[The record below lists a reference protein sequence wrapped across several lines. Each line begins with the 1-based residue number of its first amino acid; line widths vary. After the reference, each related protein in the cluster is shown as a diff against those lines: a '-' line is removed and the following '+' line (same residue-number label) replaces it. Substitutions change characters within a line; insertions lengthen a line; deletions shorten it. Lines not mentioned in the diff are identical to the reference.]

1 MMIDLHT
8 HILPSLDDGAMDD
21 EMTLDMLRTA
31 QNDDISQIVSTPH
44 YICGANNYD
53 TATLF
58 NTYDRINKLKEESN
72 INVEILL
79 GNELFLDEYT
89 LSHLKQNKCLTL
101 NNSKYVLV
109 EFSLIAIPQNAE
121 CLLYGLLNAGYIP
134 ILAHA
139 ERYREVIQD
148 TYFLI
153 KFIEMGCLIQV
164 NSTSITGLA
173 GRRITKTAMELILRN
188 MVCVVAS
195 DCHSN
200 RGRAPRLKHA
210 YNIVSSRVGK
220 KKADLLFTINPSK
233 IIKNEKVTLGL
244 ESHFVHPY
252 SNL

>member
-1 MMIDLHT
+1 MMRDLHT

-109 EFSLIAIPQNAE
+109 EFSLIAIPQNANV
-121 CLLYGLLNAGYIP
+121 YSGLLMQVIFQYWLMLKDTVA
-134 ILAHA
+134 
-139 ERYREVIQD
+139 IQD
-148 TYFLI
+148 SIFLSLSRW
-153 KFIEMGCLIQV
+153 MLNSGD
-164 NSTSITGLA
+164 STSITGL
-173 GRRITKTAMELILRN
+173 R
-188 MVCVVAS
+188 
-195 DCHSN
+195 
-200 RGRAPRLKHA
+200 
-210 YNIVSSRVGK
+210 
-220 KKADLLFTINPSK
+220 
-233 IIKNEKVTLGL
+233 
-244 ESHFVHPY
+244 
-252 SNL
+252 